1 MSVLRVMRVEP
12 TRCAGVLKE
21 LALASA
27 GGGWIWLQPAEGD
40 GELAVAASKLP
51 DGPGIILAGGGSQRF
66 RSLCLQPFAHL
77 DYSAAATGRWLKAL
91 GIDPSQTLVLNPLPL
106 HHMSGLM
113 PWWRSHLWG
122 AQHALLPLP
131 LMRDP
136 KRLLDHCR
144 ALRDWDCSPM
154 VVSLVP
160 TQLRRLLAHAQGV
173 RWLQRFAVVWVGG
186 AALPQDLAD
195 HCRRLGVRLSPCY
208 GATETA
214 AMVAAQC
221 PEQFLAGESGCGAP
235 LDDVE
240 LHLDSQGALM
250 VRADRLA
257 IGRWCEGGLQPLTD
271 PNGWWCS
278 GDAATLRWSADEI
291 THLTIQGRL
300 DGAIHSGGE
309 TVFPEQLAQRLL
321 MDAHKRQLPLDAVL
335 FLPVEQVE
343 WGQRL
348 VALVRCHEAVAAN
361 PDWPSLQLQL
371 QQLSSHWRPAERP
384 IAWHQCQELEPTLAG
399 KWQQSR
405 WQAWLRLQD
414 SAQSSFQK

>member
-1 MSVLRVMRVEP
+1 MSGLRVVRVEP
-12 TRCAGVLKE
+12 TRSAGVLKE

-27 GGGWIWLQPAEGD
+27 GNGWIWLQPADGD
-40 GELAVAASKLP
+40 GEPAVAASKLP
-51 DGPGIILAGGGSQRF
+51 DGPGIILAGGGSQGG
-66 RSLCLQPFAHL
+66 RSLCLHPLAHL
-77 DYSAAATGRWLKAL
+77 DHSAAATGRWLEACD
-91 GIDPSQTLVLNPLPL
+91 IDPSQALVLNPLPL

-122 AQHALLPLP
+122 AEHVLLPLP

-136 KRLLDHCR
+136 QRLLAHCR
-144 ALRDWDCSPM
+144 LIRDWDCRPM

-160 TQLRRLLAHAQGV
+160 TQLRRLLAHDQGV
-173 RWLQRFAVVWVGG
+173 CWLQRFAVVWVGG
-186 AALPQDLAD
+186 AALPKDLAD

-214 AMVAAQC
+214 AMVAALS

-240 LHLDSQGALM
+240 LCLDATGALM
-250 VRADRLA
+250 VRTARLA

-271 PNGWWCS
+271 ADGWWCS
-278 GDAATLRWSADEI
+278 GDAAILRCNADGFRQ
-291 THLTIQGRL
+291 LRIQGRL

-321 MDAHKRQLPLDAVL
+321 IDAHKRQLPLEAVL

-348 VALVRCHEAVAAN
+348 VALVRCHEGVATE
-361 PDWPSLQLQL
+361 PDWPSLQLEL
-371 QQLSSHWRPAERP
+371 QQLSRHWRPAERP
-384 IAWHQCQELEPTLAG
+384 IAWHQCQELEPTAAG

-405 WQAWLRLQD
+405 WQAWLRLQEC
-414 SAQSSFQK
+414 AQLNVQK